1 MFTTIFTIDLNSF
14 WVYGV
19 RGGGAGGAEPV
30 ETDSRRITSDQD
42 RSTCLFATEY
52 LLNGVRIIR
61 QL

>member
-30 ETDSRRITSDQD
+30 ATDSRRITTDQD